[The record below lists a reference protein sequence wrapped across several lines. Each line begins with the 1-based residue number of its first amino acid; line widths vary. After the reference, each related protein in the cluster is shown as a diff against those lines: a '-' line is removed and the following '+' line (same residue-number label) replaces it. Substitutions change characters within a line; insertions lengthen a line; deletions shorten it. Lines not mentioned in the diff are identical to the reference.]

1 MLPFT
6 IRLRTGVSVY
16 RQLVF
21 AVQKA
26 VVSGQLLPGDRFP
39 SVRNLSQELRI
50 NPNTA
55 QKVVRRLVDQGLLE
69 VQPGIGTIVG
79 RLPEATPRERSG
91 AVGGRGR
98 TSGGGGQKV
107 VPDSGTARSSRRG
120 PVGTALGCR
129 ESEEA
134 GGGGLT

>member
-6 IRLRTGVSVY
+6 VRLRTGLSVY
-16 RQLVF
+16 RQLVY

-55 QKVVRRLVDQGLLE
+55 QKVVRRLVDQRLLE
-69 VQPGIGTIVG
+69 VQPGIGTLVAH
-79 RLPEATPRERSG
+79 LPEATPRERS
-91 AVGGRGR
+91 ALLEDEVE
-98 TSGGGGQKV
+98 QLV
-107 VPDSGTARSSRRG
+107 VEARRLSLTRDQL
-120 PVGTALGCR
+120 VQALEDQWDR
-129 ESEEA
+129 LSDA
-134 GGGGLT
+134 GNQRKQEKEG

>member
-6 IRLRTGVSVY
+6 VRLRTGVSVY
-16 RQLVF
+16 RQLVY

-79 RLPEATPRERSG
+79 RLPEATPRGTLG
-91 AVGGRGR
+91 AAGGRGR
-98 TSGGGGQKV
+98 AGGGGGQEV
-107 VPDSGTARSSRRG
+107 VPDSETARSSCRG
-120 PVGTALGCR
+120 SVGTALGSR
-129 ESEEA
+129 KSEEA
-134 GGGGLT
+134 GGGLT

>member
-6 IRLRTGVSVY
+6 VRLRTGVSVY
-16 RQLVF
+16 RQLVY

-69 VQPGIGTIVG
+69 VQPGIGTIVAH
-79 RLPEATPRERSG
+79 LPEATPRERSALLEDEVEQVVVEARRLSLTRDQLVR
-91 AVGGRGR
+91 AVGDQWDRL
-98 TSGGGGQKV
+98 SE
-107 VPDSGTARSSRRG
+107 ARKPRKQ
-120 PVGTALGCR
+120 
-129 ESEEA
+129 EKEA
-134 GGGGLT
+134 

>member
-6 IRLRTGVSVY
+6 VRLRTGVSVY
-16 RQLVF
+16 RQLVY

-26 VVSGQLLPGDRFP
+26 VVSEQLLPGDRFP

-69 VQPGIGTIVG
+69 VQPGIGTIVA
-79 RLPEATPRERSG
+79 RLPEATPRERSALLEDEVEQLVVEARRLSLTRDQLIR
-91 AVGGRGR
+91 AVEDQWDGL
-98 TSGGGGQKV
+98 S
-107 VPDSGTARSSRRG
+107 A
-120 PVGTALGCR
+120 
-129 ESEEA
+129 A
-134 GGGGLT
+134 GNQRKQEKEG

>member
-6 IRLRTGVSVY
+6 VRLRTGVSVY
-16 RQLVF
+16 RQLVYS
-21 AVQKA
+21 VQKA

-69 VQPGIGTIVG
+69 VQPGIGTIVAE
-79 RLPEATPRERSG
+79 LPEATPRERSALLEDEVEQLVVEARRLSLTRKQLFR
-91 AVGGRGR
+91 AVEDQWDRL
-98 TSGGGGQKV
+98 SH
-107 VPDSGTARSSRRG
+107 
-120 PVGTALGCR
+120 
-129 ESEEA
+129 A
-134 GGGGLT
+134 GNQRKQEKEG

>member
-6 IRLRTGVSVY
+6 VRLRTGVSVY
-16 RQLVF
+16 RQLVY

-79 RLPEATPRERSG
+79 ESPEATPRERSVLLEDEVEQVVVEARRLSLTREQLVR
-91 AVGGRGR
+91 AVEDQWERL
-98 TSGGGGQKV
+98 S
-107 VPDSGTARSSRRG
+107 
-120 PVGTALGCR
+120 
-129 ESEEA
+129 EA
-134 GGGGLT
+134 GNQRKQEEG

>member
-6 IRLRTGVSVY
+6 VRLRTGVSVY
-16 RQLVF
+16 RQLVYS
-21 AVQKA
+21 VQKA

-69 VQPGIGTIVG
+69 VQPGIGTIVAE
-79 RLPEATPRERSG
+79 LPEATPRERS
-91 AVGGRGR
+91 ALLEDDVE
-98 TSGGGGQKV
+98 QLV
-107 VPDSGTARSSRRG
+107 AEARRLSLTLDQLVRAIEDQWDGLSD
-120 PVGTALGCR
+120 
-129 ESEEA
+129 A
-134 GGGGLT
+134 GNQRKQEKEG

>member
-6 IRLRTGVSVY
+6 VRLRTGVSVY
-16 RQLVF
+16 RQLVY

-69 VQPGIGTIVG
+69 VQPGIGTIVAQ
-79 RLPEATPRERSG
+79 LPEATPRERSALLEDEVEQVVVEARRLSLTRDQLVR
-91 AVGGRGR
+91 AVGDQWDRL
-98 TSGGGGQKV
+98 SE
-107 VPDSGTARSSRRG
+107 ARNLRKK
-120 PVGTALGCR
+120 
-129 ESEEA
+129 EKEA
-134 GGGGLT
+134 

>member
-6 IRLRTGVSVY
+6 VRFRTGVSVY
-16 RQLVF
+16 RQLVY

-69 VQPGIGTIVG
+69 VQPGIGTIVA
-79 RLPEATPRERSG
+79 RLPEATPRERSALLEDEVEQLVVEARRLSLTRDQLIR
-91 AVGGRGR
+91 AVEDQWNGL
-98 TSGGGGQKV
+98 S
-107 VPDSGTARSSRRG
+107 A
-120 PVGTALGCR
+120 
-129 ESEEA
+129 A
-134 GGGGLT
+134 GNQRKQEKEG

>member
-6 IRLRTGVSVY
+6 VRLRTGVSVY
-16 RQLVF
+16 RQLVY

-79 RLPEATPRERSG
+79 QLPEPSPRERSALLEDEVEQVVVEARRLSLTRDQLVR
-91 AVGGRGR
+91 AVEDQWDRLSDAGNQRKQ
-98 TSGGGGQKV
+98 QK
-107 VPDSGTARSSRRG
+107 
-120 PVGTALGCR
+120 
-129 ESEEA
+129 EA
-134 GGGGLT
+134 

>member
-6 IRLRTGVSVY
+6 VRFRTGVSVY
-16 RQLVF
+16 RQLVY

-69 VQPGIGTIVG
+69 VQPGIGTIVA
-79 RLPEATPRERSG
+79 RLPEATPRERSALLEDEVEQLVVEARRLSLTRDQLIR
-91 AVGGRGR
+91 AVEDQWDGL
-98 TSGGGGQKV
+98 S
-107 VPDSGTARSSRRG
+107 A
-120 PVGTALGCR
+120 
-129 ESEEA
+129 A
-134 GGGGLT
+134 GNQRKRKKEG

>member
-6 IRLRTGVSVY
+6 VRLRTGVSVY
-16 RQLVF
+16 RQLVY

-69 VQPGIGTIVG
+69 VQPGIGTMVAQ
-79 RLPEATPRERSG
+79 LPEATPRERSALLG
-91 AVGGRGR
+91 DEVE
-98 TSGGGGQKV
+98 QLV
-107 VPDSGTARSSRRG
+107 VEARRLSLTRDQLVR
-120 PVGTALGCR
+120 ALDDQWDR
-129 ESEEA
+129 LSNA
-134 GGGGLT
+134 GNQRKQNKEG

>member
-6 IRLRTGVSVY
+6 VRLRTGVSVY
-16 RQLVF
+16 RQLVY

-69 VQPGIGTIVG
+69 VQPGIGTVVG
-79 RLPEATPRERSG
+79 RLPESTPRERSALLEDEVEQVVVEARRLSLTREQLVR
-91 AVGGRGR
+91 AVEDQWERLSDAGNQRK
-98 TSGGGGQKV
+98 Q
-107 VPDSGTARSSRRG
+107 
-120 PVGTALGCR
+120 
-129 ESEEA
+129 EE
-134 GGGGLT
+134 G

>member
-6 IRLRTGVSVY
+6 VRLRTGVSVY
-16 RQLVF
+16 RQLVY

-79 RLPEATPRERSG
+79 RLPEATARERSALLEDEVEQVVVEARRLSLTREQLVR
-91 AVGGRGR
+91 AVEAQWERLSNAGN
-98 TSGGGGQKV
+98 
-107 VPDSGTARSSRRG
+107 RRKQ
-120 PVGTALGCR
+120 
-129 ESEEA
+129 EED
-134 GGGGLT
+134 

>member
-6 IRLRTGVSVY
+6 VRLRTGVSVY
-16 RQLVF
+16 RQLVYS
-21 AVQKA
+21 VQKA

-69 VQPGIGTIVG
+69 VQPGIGTIVAE
-79 RLPEATPRERSG
+79 LPEATPRERSALLEDEVEQLVVEARRLSLTLDQLVR
-91 AVGGRGR
+91 AVEDQWDGL
-98 TSGGGGQKV
+98 S
-107 VPDSGTARSSRRG
+107 D
-120 PVGTALGCR
+120 
-129 ESEEA
+129 A
-134 GGGGLT
+134 GNQRKQEKEG

>member
-6 IRLRTGVSVY
+6 VRLRTGLSVY
-16 RQLVF
+16 RQLVY

-69 VQPGIGTIVG
+69 VQPGIGTLVA
-79 RLPEATPRERSG
+79 RLPEATPRERSALLEDEVEQLVVEARRLSLTRDQLLR
-91 AVGGRGR
+91 AVEDQWDGL
-98 TSGGGGQKV
+98 S
-107 VPDSGTARSSRRG
+107 
-120 PVGTALGCR
+120 
-129 ESEEA
+129 EA
-134 GGGGLT
+134 GNKRKQEKEG